1 MKKLFAFCDML
12 TAHNEKTDDHIFIK
26 TMKQAEEIN
35 LHNVILMTLC
45 ANCSGD
51 PQMLLVDENRKGT
64 ISYHFPLL
72 KGHQI
77 YVCNEF
83 LRSLDTDIDIEFN
96 TYRQYANLI
105 EKCFNS
111 IKQ

>member
-1 MKKLFAFCDML
+1 MKTLFAFRDML
-12 TAHNEKTDDHIFIK
+12 TANNKKTDDHIFIK

-35 LHNVILMTLC
+35 LRNVILMTLC
-45 ANCSGD
+45 ADCSGD

-83 LRSLDTDIDIEFN
+83 LRSLDTDIDIKFN
-96 TYRQYANLI
+96 TYKEYEELI
-105 EKCFNS
+105 EKCFDA

>member
-1 MKKLFAFCDML
+1 MKKLFAFWDML

-45 ANCSGD
+45 ADCSGD
-51 PQMLLVDENRKGT
+51 PQMIVIDETKQGT
-64 ISYHFPLL
+64 ILYHFPLL
-72 KGHQI
+72 KGHQV
-77 YVCNEF
+77 YTCNEF
-83 LRSLDTDIDIEFN
+83 LRSLDTGIDIKFN
-96 TYRQYANLI
+96 TYKEYGGLI
-105 EKCFNS
+105 EKCFDA